1 MLYRFIFGYF
11 EIMNKKGLVP
21 IFVFLLLSFWAFS
34 CGEKPPL
41 RLTTAQRD
49 QVDTLYL
56 RAINQG
62 GLSAEMDSLCSGT
75 QAAKIQHL
83 VDSMLQVRRKED
95 EDLRKR
101 YSR

>member
-1 MLYRFIFGYF
+1 
-11 EIMNKKGLVP
+11 MNQKGLVP
-21 IFVFLLLSFWAFS
+21 AFALLLLSIGAFS

-41 RLTTAQRD
+41 RLTTTQRD

-56 RAINQG
+56 RAVNQG
-62 GLSAEMDSLCSGT
+62 GLSAEMDSLCSST
-75 QAAKIQHL
+75 QAAKVQHL
-83 VDSMLQVRRKED
+83 VDSMLLVRRKEE

>member
-1 MLYRFIFGYF
+1 MD
-11 EIMNKKGLVP
+11 KKGLVP
-21 IFVFLLLSFWAFS
+21 VFVVLLLSSWIFS

-56 RAINQG
+56 RAINKG
-62 GLSAEMDSLCSGT
+62 GLLAEMDSLCSHT
-75 QAAKIQHL
+75 QAARVQHL
-83 VDSMLQVRRKED
+83 VDSMLQVRRKEE

-101 YSR
+101 YAR

>member
-1 MLYRFIFGYF
+1 MD
-11 EIMNKKGLVP
+11 KKGLMSV
-21 IFVFLLLSFWAFS
+21 FAFLLLSIGAFS

-49 QVDTLYL
+49 QVDTLFL
-56 RAINQG
+56 RAVNKG

-75 QAAKIQHL
+75 QAAKVQQL
-83 VDSMLQVRRKED
+83 VDSMLLVRRKEE